1 MKKLAK
7 FVWLLAGLL
16 VLGACSKHD
25 GTLDDV
31 TPPDVIINK
40 ALITGIVTDFPGHPL
55 VNATVTSG
63 SVTVNTDSRG
73 VYQMEVTLG
82 EADYVT
88 LTASYPLKKSKTARL
103 SLSTGR
109 GTGKLFIFQQNF
121 RLPED
126 RYVIFGVDT
135 TSNPYHSEALITNET
150 LDSNSI
156 AQVVNKATIYP
167 EFLTGSE
174 QFKMSVDYEDG
185 ESNDYSKATERMFYS
200 VLVEEISGTGLP
212 HIEYDLEI
220 SLNEASQEHVQLMQ
234 YDANAKGWVLVPSS
248 CIIHHAA
255 SAIITRA
262 VVGVIYGLFGN
273 VSIEQPVNN
282 TAIPCNPDAVDN
294 LYGSGPVQ
302 VPYTTFSYWT
312 GVNIVTAQAN
322 NRNDQLAGL
331 LLERMV
337 CDYGLLHYVQDCQ
350 FPLNLT
356 LPIGTGCQIR
366 AWQGLYKMKYQ
377 ITYHYAKGDVYGL
390 TGVEV
395 TTYNRQHTGGGN

>member
-31 TPPDVIINK
+31 TPPDVTINK
-40 ALITGIVTDFPGHPL
+40 AIITGIVTDFPGHPL
-55 VNATVTSG
+55 ENATVTSG
-63 SVTVNTDSRG
+63 SVTVNTDARG

-82 EADYVT
+82 EADYAT
-88 LTASYPLKKSKTARL
+88 LTASYPFKKSKTARV
-103 SLSTGR
+103 SLRIGR
-109 GTGKLFIFQQNF
+109 SMGKFYIFQQNF

-126 RYVIFGVDT
+126 KHVIFND
-135 TSNPYHSEALITNET
+135 SALITIET

-156 AQVVNKATIYP
+156 AQITNKAVIYP
-167 EFLTGSE
+167 EFLTGTES
-174 QFKMSVDYEDG
+174 FSMSLSYEDG
-185 ESNDYSKATERMFYS
+185 EHNDYSKATNRMFYS

-234 YDANAKGWVLVPSS
+234 YDDDAKGWVLVPSS

-255 SAIITRA
+255 SVIITRA
-262 VVGVIYGLFGN
+262 VVGIIYGLFGN
-273 VSIEQPVNN
+273 VDISGPLDQY
-282 TAIPCNPDAVDN
+282 TIPCDPNAVDN
-294 LYGSGPVQ
+294 LYGSSVVE
-302 VPYTTFSYWT
+302 VPFTRLSYWT
-312 GVNIVTAQAN
+312 GVDISTAQAN

-337 CDYGLLHYVQDCQ
+337 CDYGLLHYIENYE

-356 LPIGTGCQIR
+356 LPIGTGCYIS
-366 AWQGLYKMKYQ
+366 AWQGHYDVTYR
-377 ITYHYAKGDVYGL
+377 ITYHYSRGDVYGL
-390 TGVEV
+390 TEV
-395 TTYNRQHTGGGN
+395 RVVTYNRQHTGGGN